1 MKLISSIV
9 EVYLTIAHWE
19 LTKQKRFPFNGI
31 IIEQPGIVAFACSR
45 ITNIGEIELDLIGN
59 TLAGILINLHTTT
72 EEDTPYDLAGG
83 H

>member
-9 EVYLTIAHWE
+9 EVYLTIAHRK